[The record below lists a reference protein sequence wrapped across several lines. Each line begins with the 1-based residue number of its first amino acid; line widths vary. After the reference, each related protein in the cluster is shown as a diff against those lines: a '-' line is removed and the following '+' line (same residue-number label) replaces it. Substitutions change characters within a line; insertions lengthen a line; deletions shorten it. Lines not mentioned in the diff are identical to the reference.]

1 MKTLVT
7 ILFAFFI
14 GLSTVKA
21 QKTYTCTEDAGEPGS
36 FIYNGIVSK
45 ADLQNN
51 AAFTWYAAN
60 ANNYTPK
67 ETQVSVLKEA
77 KGKLKYLVFGGT
89 WCSDTHFILPK
100 FFKLTEAAGIADQD
114 ISFFATDRNKKTIGN
129 ITEVLNIT
137 NVPTIIVMKA
147 GKEVGRLI
155 EYGSTGMWDQEL
167 ADLVKKEL

>member
-1 MKTLVT
+1 MKTVLT
-7 ILFAFFI
+7 ILVAFAM
-14 GLSTVKA
+14 GLTTVKA
-21 QKTYTCTEDAGEPGS
+21 QQTYTSTEDAGEPGS

-51 AAFTWYAAN
+51 AAFTWYKAN
-60 ANNYTPK
+60 ENNYTPK
-67 ETQVSVLKEA
+67 EVQVNTLKEG

-100 FFKLTEAAGIADQD
+100 FFKLMEAATVAEED

-129 ITEVLNIT
+129 ITEVMNIK
-137 NVPTIIVMKA
+137 NVPTIIVMKE
-147 GKEVGRLI
+147 GKEVGRVV

-167 ADLVKKEL
+167 ADLVKKAL

>member
-1 MKTLVT
+1 MKNLVI

-14 GLSTVKA
+14 GLSGLKA
-21 QKTYTCTEDAGEPGS
+21 QKTYTSTEDAGEPGS

-45 ADLQNN
+45 ADLKSN
-51 AAFTWYAAN
+51 AAFTWFAAN
-60 ANNYTPK
+60 ETNYTPK
-67 ETQVSVLKEA
+67 ESQVSVLKEG

-100 FFKLTEAAGIADQD
+100 FFKLMEAATIDDKD

-137 NVPTIIVMKA
+137 NVPTIIVMKE
-147 GKEVGRLI
+147 GKEVGRVI

-167 ADLVKKEL
+167 ADLVKKAL